1 MSHGERRLRERNRDR
16 SGGVGGF
23 WGQGG
28 LKKQGL
34 EFQLETKVTG
44 AKVTGEKVVVSG
56 IRGPDTVE
64 VERVA
69 AKVDGGK
76 TQ

>member
-16 SGGVGGF
+16 SGGVGGG

-34 EFQLETKVTG
+34 ERIATG
-44 AKVTGEKVVVSG
+44 LPVSS
-56 IRGPDTVE
+56 
-64 VERVA
+64 
-69 AKVDGGK
+69 DGGQSRQEHGRHHGENGDDDQK
-76 TQ
+76 LDSGD